1 MTFVH
6 DKPSDKY
13 ALLENSVGHIFADRS
28 LLHEALTHRSRTNE
42 LPGLT
47 DNQRLEFFG
56 DSILGFLVSHLLFDA
71 FPQAREGELTSMRAS
86 LVDETS
92 LAAIASGL
100 GIGSCLQLGKGEEKG
115 GGREKKSILSDAFE
129 AVIAAVYLDGGVTAA
144 RGVVQRLFSPLVQGL
159 AVSSFSS
166 ADYKTL
172 LQEYTQSRFG
182 STPSYSVTGSHGPD
196 HARVFT
202 VAVTVNGE
210 LCGKGEGGRKKDA
223 EQSAAREALDF
234 FKR

>member
-1 MTFVH
+1 MN
-6 DKPSDKY
+6 DISSDKY
-13 ALLENSVGHIFADRS
+13 APLEKSIGHRFSDRS
-28 LLHEALTHRSRTNE
+28 LLEEALTHRSRTNE
-42 LPGLT
+42 LQGLT

-56 DSILGFLVSHLLFDA
+56 DSILGFLVSHLLFDI

-86 LVDETS
+86 LVDESS
-92 LAAIASGL
+92 LAAIASNL

-144 RGVVQRLFSPLVQGL
+144 REVVQRHFSPLIQGL

-166 ADYKTL
+166 TDYKTL

-182 STPSYSVTGSHGPD
+182 SMPSYAVTGSHGPD
-196 HARVFT
+196 HARVYS
-202 VAVTVNGE
+202 VEVTVNSE
-210 LCGKGEGGRKKDA
+210 RCGQGEGSRKKDA
-223 EQSAAREALDF
+223 EQAAAKEALEF
-234 FKR
+234 FKK

>member
-1 MTFVH
+1 MNDIF
-6 DKPSDKY
+6 SDKY
-13 ALLENSVGHIFADRS
+13 ASLEKIIGHQFSDRS
-28 LLHEALTHRSRTNE
+28 LLEEALTHRSRSNE
-42 LPGLT
+42 LPGLS

-86 LVDETS
+86 LVDESS
-92 LAAIASGL
+92 LAAIASSL

-115 GGREKKSILSDAFE
+115 GGRKKKSILSDAFE

-144 RGVVQRLFSPLVQGL
+144 REVVQRHFSPLVQGL

-166 ADYKTL
+166 TDYKTL

-182 STPSYSVTGSHGPD
+182 STPSYSVTGSQGPD

-202 VAVTVNGE
+202 VTVIVNSE
-210 LCGKGEGGRKKDA
+210 LCGKGEGSRKKDA
-223 EQSAAREALDF
+223 EQAAAREALEF